1 MGQSK
6 SIVGEKAFAFAIM
19 AVQTFKQLQVDKEY
33 ILSKQFLR
41 SATSIGANIEEAS
54 AAQSKKDFIAKMSIA
69 SKESRETHYWLRL
82 LIATDYL
89 NKDNALMAL
98 LEEIINMLTAIIKT
112 SQKNLTQNPT
122 LNPQN

>member
-1 MGQSK
+1 MKQSK
-6 SIVGEKAFAFAIM
+6 SIVGDKAFAFAIM
-19 AVQTFKQLQVDKEY
+19 AVEIFKQLQADKEY

-54 AAQSKKDFIAKMSIA
+54 AAQSKKDFIAKMCIS
-69 SKESRETHYWLRL
+69 SKEARETHYWLRL
-82 LIATDYL
+82 LTATNYL
-89 NKDNALMAL
+89 KQNDVSIAL
-98 LEEIINMLTAIIKT
+98 LEEIINMLTSIIKT